1 MGKPPRK
8 TAGQTPRSRPAM
20 ALSCRQLNRA
30 LLARQMLIER
40 RSISPAKALE
50 HLVGLQAQSPMP
62 PYFGLWTRLAYF
74 RPETLARLI
83 ETRKAVRIP
92 LMRSTI
98 HLVTARDCIA
108 LRPVVQSVQESIFFV
123 GSRHGRNVAGVDMKK
138 LLAIG
143 RAFVEEEPRTFK
155 ELGERLQ
162 QEWPDRDPQSLAYAV
177 RCQIPLVQVPPRGV
191 WGKGGP
197 PAHTTAEAW
206 LGRPIAGD
214 PSPDDMLMRY
224 LAAFGPASVLDMQ
237 AWSGLTQLADTAER
251 LRSRLKSFRDEAGRE
266 LFDLPRAPRPD
277 PDRPVPVRFL
287 PEFDNVLLSHAD
299 RTRIVS
305 DADRKRLFGG
315 GGMLA
320 ATILVDGFVHGTWR
334 IERGRRT
341 ATLAIAPFRPLAK
354 HDVAALKEEGGRL
367 LEFAAVDADRRDVR
381 ILPPA

>member
-1 MGKPPRK
+1 MGKPPQK
-8 TAGQTPRSRPAM
+8 TAAKTPRSKTAK

-30 LLARQMLIER
+30 LLARQMLIQR

-62 PYFGLWTRLAYF
+62 PYFGLWTRLTDFHA
-74 RPETLARLI
+74 EALARLI
-83 ETRKAVRIP
+83 ETRKAVRVP

-143 RAFVEEEPRTFK
+143 RALVEEEPRTFK

-177 RCQIPLVQVPPRGV
+177 RCLIPLVQVPPRGV
-191 WGKGGP
+191 WGKSGP

-214 PSPDDMLMRY
+214 PSPDEMLMRY
-224 LAAFGPASVLDMQ
+224 LAAFGPASALDMQ

-251 LRSRLKSFRDEAGRE
+251 LRPHLRSFRDEAGRE

-277 PDRPVPVRFL
+277 PDMPVPVRFL
-287 PEFDNVLLSHAD
+287 PQFDSILLSHAD

-315 GGMLA
+315 GGMLT

-334 IERGRRT
+334 IERSRRA

-354 HDVAALKEEGGRL
+354 RDAAALQEEGGRL
-367 LEFAAVDADRRDVR
+367 LAFAAVDADRRDVR